1 MTASVKPDVEVACST
16 SPVWRATSS
25 VTALTLLERH
35 EDGVLDALRGIRLAE
50 VAQHHH
56 RAESTSAV
64 GLMTFLPA
72 YFGADPWTAS
82 KIATS
87 SP

>member
-1 MTASVKPDVEVACST
+1 M
-16 SPVWRATSS
+16 
-25 VTALTLLERH
+25 
-35 EDGVLDALRGIRLAE
+35 
-50 VAQHHH
+50 
-56 RAESTSAV
+56 SAV

-72 YFGADPWTAS
+72 YLGADPWTAS